1 MFCCIR
7 LSSDAMQ
14 YNGILG
20 YTGVAV
26 LRYASGPQPGAELAG
41 SSGDGFTWQNDT
53 PRMARAHQAFDEEY
67 EEEEE
72 DLLPNIKRWMIPM
85 PSDRES
91 TVLLIKILAD
101 FRSRQQ

>member
-14 YNGILG
+14 YNGIPG

-26 LRYASGPQPGAELAG
+26 LRYASGPQPGAELAE

-53 PRMARAHQAFDEEY
+53 PRMARAHQPFD
-67 EEEEE
+67 EEEE

>member
-1 MFCCIR
+1 
-7 LSSDAMQ
+7 MQ

-20 YTGVAV
+20 YTAV
-26 LRYASGPQPGAELAG
+26 LRYASGPQPGAELAE

-53 PRMARAHQAFDEEY
+53 PRMARAHQPFDEEY

-85 PSDRES
+85 PSDR
-91 TVLLIKILAD
+91 
-101 FRSRQQ
+101 QQFC

>member
-1 MFCCIR
+1 
-7 LSSDAMQ
+7 
-14 YNGILG
+14 
-20 YTGVAV
+20 
-26 LRYASGPQPGAELAG
+26 
-41 SSGDGFTWQNDT
+41 
-53 PRMARAHQAFDEEY
+53 MARAHQAFDEEY

>member
-1 MFCCIR
+1 MQVG
-7 LSSDAMQ
+7 LSLARSWQRA
-14 YNGILG
+14 
-20 YTGVAV
+20 
-26 LRYASGPQPGAELAG
+26 AE
-41 SSGDGFTWQNDT
+41 
-53 PRMARAHQAFDEEY
+53 MALHGRTTRQGWLEPISLSMRSMY

>member
-14 YNGILG
+14 YNGMPG

-26 LRYASGPQPGAELAG
+26 LRYASGPQPGAELAE

-53 PRMARAHQAFDEEY
+53 PRMARAHQAFDEE

>member
-20 YTGVAV
+20 YTGGAV
-26 LRYASGPQPGAELAG
+26 LRYASGPQPGAELAE

-53 PRMARAHQAFDEEY
+53 PRMARAHQAFD